1 MKLGEIFMNAFEN
14 MILGMGLAAAA
25 GAAAAMALSSHQ
37 KPIKKAAEKAA
48 KNMGEAVEQF
58 TQHLS
63 M

>member
-1 MKLGEIFMNAFEN
+1 MKTQN

-63 M
+63 R